1 MYILGSD
8 GKPQACIEG
17 GERIFSRSNS
27 VTLIRMAKRAFRSKS
42 DPDFRSLGKK
52 VFAYLDIQE
61 GNQPEYVTLPD

>member
-8 GKPQACIEG
+8 GNPQAVIEG

-42 DPDFRSLGKK
+42 DPHFRALGKK
-52 VFAYLDIQE
+52 AFKYLEIQD
-61 GNQPEYVTLPD
+61 GN